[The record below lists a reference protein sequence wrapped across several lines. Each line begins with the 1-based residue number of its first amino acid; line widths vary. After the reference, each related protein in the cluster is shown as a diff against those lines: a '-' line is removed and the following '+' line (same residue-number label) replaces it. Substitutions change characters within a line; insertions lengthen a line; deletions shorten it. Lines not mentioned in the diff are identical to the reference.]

1 MANRLI
7 LGKNVN
13 TNHGH
18 SSGSAGFG
26 LYVSRTGK
34 DVTTCTADELIFN
47 TDNGSITDVSRV
59 IGMFQLAPITT
70 AGDTTTT
77 TTLSSGATA
86 TIDLSNITFNNAFGF
101 IGYGNLNISTSS
113 STSASFNIV
122 ESFANETITI
132 TNNTTQS
139 LSVKSYVAPRY
150 SNLALF

>member
-18 SSGSAGFG
+18 SSASAGFG

-34 DVTTCTADELIFN
+34 NVATCTADELIFN
-47 TDNGSITDVSRV
+47 TDNGSVTDVSRV

-70 AGDTTTT
+70 GGATTTT

-86 TIDLSNITFNNAFGF
+86 TIDLSNITFNRAFGF
-101 IGYGNLNISTSS
+101 IGFGRLNINTSS
-113 STSASFNIV
+113 ASSASFNII
-122 ESFANETITI
+122 ESNANDTITI

>member
-47 TDNGSITDVSRV
+47 TDNGSVTDVSRV

-70 AGDTTTT
+70 AGATTTT
-77 TTLSSGATA
+77 TTLTSGATA
-86 TIDLSNITFNNAFGF
+86 TIDLSSISFNRAFGF
-101 IGYGNLNISTSS
+101 IGFGRLNISTSS
-113 STSASFNIV
+113 SASASFNIV
-122 ESFANETITI
+122 DINAFQTIRV
-132 TNNTTQS
+132 TNNTTLS

>member
-18 SSGSAGFG
+18 SSASAGFG

-34 DVTTCTADELIFN
+34 DVTSCTADELIFN
-47 TDNGSITDVSRV
+47 TDNGSVTDVSRV

-70 AGDTTTT
+70 SNASTTTT
-77 TTLSSGATA
+77 AVSSGATA
-86 TIDLSNITFNNAFGF
+86 TIDLSSISFNRAFGF
-101 IGYGNLNISTSS
+101 IGYGRLSISTSS
-113 STSASFNIV
+113 STSAAFNIT
-122 ESFANETITI
+122 ENFANETITI